1 MEEALQLT
9 KNKILATWGV
19 IKDAYVVSDNDFYVD
34 WFDSGIVDLSC
45 VEADTLHFA
54 FKYTGSGE
62 SEYDGTFEIDEISV
76 DAE

>member
-1 MEEALQLT
+1 MVLKQELQL
-9 KNKILATWGV
+9 LLGEC

-45 VEADTLHFA
+45 VEGDTLHFA

-62 SEYDGTFEIDEISV
+62 SEYDGTL
-76 DAE
+76 